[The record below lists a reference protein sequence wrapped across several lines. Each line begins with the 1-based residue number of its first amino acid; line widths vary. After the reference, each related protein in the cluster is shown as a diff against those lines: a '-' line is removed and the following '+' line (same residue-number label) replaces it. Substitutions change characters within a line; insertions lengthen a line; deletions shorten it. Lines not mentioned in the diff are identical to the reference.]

1 MAAKFNRSLFQ
12 FLRDLEANNNRDWF
26 QANKSRYEDVLVD
39 PSLQFI
45 SAFGPHLKKISPHF
59 NAIPKKIG
67 GSLFRIYRDTRFGKD
82 KTPYKTHVGI
92 HFRHKRAKD
101 AHTPGF
107 YLHLQPSGS
116 FIGAGIWRPDGPS
129 LRKIRAAIDTDPTG
143 WRRATGKR
151 FQRSLEL
158 AGDSLVRA
166 PKDYDPDHPLIEDL
180 KRKDFIATRN
190 ISQKMVFAGD
200 LVDQFAAQC
209 REAKGLVKFLCS
221 AIEVE
226 F

>member
-1 MAAKFNRSLFQ
+1 MSAKFHRSLFQ
-12 FLRDLEANNNRDWF
+12 FLKELEANNNRDWF
-26 QANKSRYEDVLVD
+26 NQNKSRYEDVLVD
-39 PSLQFI
+39 PSLSFI
-45 SAFGPHLKKISPHF
+45 SAFGPQLKKISPHF
-59 NAIPKKIG
+59 DAIPKKTG

-101 AHTPGF
+101 AHAPGF
-107 YLHLQPSGS
+107 YLHLHPTGS

-129 LRKIRAAIDTDPTG
+129 LRKIREAIDADPTG

-151 FQRSLEL
+151 FHESLSL
-158 AGDSLVRA
+158 AGDSLVRP
-166 PKDYDPDHPLIEDL
+166 PKGYDPDHPLIDDL

-190 ISQKMVFAGD
+190 IPQKMVLADD
-200 LVDQFAAQC
+200 LVSQFAAQC
-209 REAKGLVKFLCS
+209 REAKNLVKFLCG
-221 AIEVE
+221 ALDVE